1 MTKYTVACNSYTPSS
16 YIRAEI
22 PVKAS
27 TMAEACK
34 QAKAMFCKKYR
45 VKAEDVHT
53 TALHRSVTLDFPLPE
68 HSQGFIL

>member
-1 MTKYTVACNSYTPSS
+1 MSRYAVVCNYCTSS
-16 YIRAEI
+16 SRIRAEI

-34 QAKAMFCKKYR
+34 QAKAMFCKKYH